1 MNPSLPPTLQGAV
14 IFSYLNAVLALFSLL
29 GGSSISLVILAGG
42 VGAYGIANERKWGYR
57 LCLGVAIIYLALQ
70 LLLFYFYPFVFAA
83 MLNLVFSVF
92 LVVLLL
98 HPTSRSY
105 QRIYFR

>member
-14 IFSYLNAVLALFSLL
+14 LFSYLNAALALLSLL
-29 GGSSISLVILAGG
+29 GGSGLSLVILAGG

-57 LCLGVAIIYLALQ
+57 LCLGVALVFLVVQ
-70 LLLFYFYPFVFAA
+70 LFFFFIYPFVFAA

-92 LVVLLL
+92 LVALLL
-98 HPTSRSY
+98 HPMSRSY